1 MPPTRPNPRKRANS
15 SDGTSGRSRLR
26 GPDGP
31 WRAGGHLLALVL
43 VVAAIAL
50 LSGRVG
56 ADSGADGHSS
66 PTNRVVVGGSSNG
79 GPQAGFTTY
88 SGSITDGSTI
98 IAMYDSLMHSAGQ
111 VVSVNLSITKPT
123 AADLKSSPKVVQ
135 LDSNCNA
142 SPPPANCKLVLGQTG
157 IRFKIANAGAVAGA
171 NVTYSNGV
179 YYVTGLYQLGNPT
192 LDSKGYFLVPISA
205 VNPPSATGAGD
216 ADDHA

>member
-15 SDGTSGRSRLR
+15 PDGKPGRSRLR
-26 GPDGP
+26 GAGGP
-31 WRAGGHLLALVL
+31 LRTGGHLLAAVL

-50 LSGRVG
+50 LSWRVG
-56 ADSGADGHSS
+56 PGSGADGHSS
-66 PTNRVVVGGSSNG
+66 PTNGVVAGGTSNG

-111 VVSVNLSITKPT
+111 VVSVNLSITAPT
-123 AADLKSSPKVVQ
+123 AADLKSATKVLQ

-142 SPPPANCKLVLGQTG
+142 TKPPANCKLVLGQTG
-157 IRFKIANAGAVAGA
+157 VRFKIANAGAVAGT

-179 YYVTGLYQLGNPT
+179 YYVTGLFQLGNPT
-192 LDSKGYFLVPISA
+192 LDSKGYFTVPISA
-205 VNPPSATGAGD
+205 VNQPSATGAGD
-216 ADDHA
+216 DDDHA

>member
-1 MPPTRPNPRKRANS
+1 MPSTRPNPRKRANS
-15 SDGTSGRSRLR
+15 PDGASGRSRLR
-26 GPDGP
+26 EAGGPL
-31 WRAGGHLLALVL
+31 RVGGHLLAAVL

-50 LSGRVG
+50 LSWRVG
-56 ADSGADGHSS
+56 AGGRPDRDSS
-66 PTNRVVVGGSSNG
+66 PTNRVVAGGSSNG

-88 SGSITDGSTI
+88 SGSITDGSTL

-111 VVSVNLSITKPT
+111 VVSVNFSITAPT
-123 AADLKSSPKVVQ
+123 AADLKSAPKILQ
-135 LDSNCNA
+135 LDTSCNA
-142 SPPPANCKLVLGQTG
+142 NKPPANCKLVLGQTG
-157 IRFKIANAGAVAGA
+157 IRFKIANAGVVAGT

-192 LDSKGYFLVPISA
+192 LDSKGYFTVPISA